1 MADGDQNQA
10 PAPAPAGAQSAKET
24 NLAPSALFVKQNILD
39 KFYPILREEG
49 LVVEANEI
57 IEGGGENNETRT
69 VEFRIKCRAL
79 AQKEIEQVRTEGG
92 DPEASKKKENA
103 WNNFS
108 SALVAN
114 VKPANKSASTDAQ
127 TA

>member
-1 MADGDQNQA
+1 MADGTQNTTTQ
-10 PAPAPAGAQSAKET
+10 PAKDT

-39 KFYPILREEG
+39 KFYPVLREMG
-49 LVVEANEI
+49 LVMEANEI
-57 IEGGGENNETRT
+57 IEGGGPDQETRT

-92 DPEASKKKENA
+92 DPEAAKKKENA

-114 VKPANKSASTDAQ
+114 VKPTAKPEDAGTQ
-127 TA
+127 AA

>member
-1 MADGDQNQA
+1 MADENKNTT
-10 PAPAPAGAQSAKET
+10 PVPRET

-49 LVVEANEI
+49 LVMEANEI
-57 IEGGGENNETRT
+57 IVGGGADNETRT

-79 AQKEIEQVRTEGG
+79 AQKEIEQVRAEGG

-108 SALVAN
+108 SALVSN
-114 VKPANKSASTDAQ
+114 VKPTEESENTGTQAV
-127 TA
+127 